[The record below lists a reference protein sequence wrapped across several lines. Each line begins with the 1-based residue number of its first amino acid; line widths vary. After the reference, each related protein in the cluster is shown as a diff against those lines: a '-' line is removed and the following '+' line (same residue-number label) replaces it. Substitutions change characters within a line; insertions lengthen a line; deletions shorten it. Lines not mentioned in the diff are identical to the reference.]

1 MEPASTQ
8 LSTEQIISAVSEAS
22 LPELERILDRVL
34 AAQAAR
40 RSPHLSA
47 AETSLL
53 SRINQGLPSDLRERI
68 STLRTKREEGSIS
81 ESEYEELTHLTD
93 QAEELHAERMAAM
106 VELAKLR
113 GIGLP
118 ALMDQLGIKF
128 PEHVG

>member
-1 MEPASTQ
+1 MEPGSTH
-8 LSTEQIISAVSEAS
+8 LSADQIISAVSEAS
-22 LPELERILDRVL
+22 LPELERIFDRVL

-40 RSPHLSA
+40 RAPHLSG

-53 SRINQGLPSDLRERI
+53 ARINQGLPSNLQERI
-68 STLRTKREEGSIS
+68 ATLRTKREDGSIS
-81 ESEYEELTHLTD
+81 DSEYEELTHLTD
-93 QAEELHAERMAAM
+93 QSEELHAERMAAL

-113 GIGLP
+113 GITLP

>member
-53 SRINQGLPSDLRERI
+53 SRINQGLPSDLRDRI
-68 STLRTKREEGSIS
+68 SALRMQREEGSIS